1 MTKFARIAAATA
13 AILLS
18 SAAMAT
24 PITLNGSIADKTV
37 LKDSTYTGSFS
48 GTSVLPTDYKINS
61 LSFSFTFLDN
71 SDVMIKSKPTADA
84 TVYSDREYNFWT
96 GAYEKTATTNSN
108 VTVTGKKES
117 VALTLGGV
125 DYGTKETAAS
135 TSTVKSDPVEG
146 DRYLAYRE
154 CGMFGWICTSTYATA
169 FTTTTTTTNDWTGA
183 ISFSGLI
190 TNQSI
195 ISQILQNDLLNFSF
209 KVGGDLML
217 TSSQLVMDITETPK
231 APVAEV
237 PEPSTIFLALAGL
250 AGLAFSRRK
259 GKRA

>member
-24 PITLNGSIADKTV
+24 PITLNGSIANNT
-37 LKDSTYTGSFS
+37 LLNNNTYTGSFN
-48 GTSVLPTDYKINS
+48 GTSVLPADYKINS
-61 LSFSFTFLDN
+61 LAFSFTFLDN
-71 SDVMIKSKPTADA
+71 NDEMTYGKKIVGDTDYVITSYNGHAFEKDVTTSYAA
-84 TVYSDREYNFWT
+84 TN
-96 GAYEKTATTNSN
+96 
-108 VTVTGKKES
+108 TGKKEN

-125 DYGTKETAAS
+125 NYGTKETAAS
-135 TSTVKSDPVEG
+135 TKTDTKVVEG
-146 DRYLAYRE
+146 ARTDEGHGCHYVFF
-154 CGMFGWICTSTYATA
+154 CGKLYYTA
-169 FTTTTTTTNDWTGA
+169 FTSTTTTTNDWTGA

-250 AGLAFSRRK
+250 AGLAVSRRK